1 MLVLDK
7 LTGFRFLAMMRRLLR
22 NDAGATAIEYGFLAL
37 LLAIP
42 VAACL
47 PPIASTVK
55 AHYMKTADG
64 FDLHAKAEA
73 EAKSKAQR

>member
-1 MLVLDK
+1 MLILDK
-7 LTGFRFLAMMRRLLR
+7 LTGLRALPTIRRLLR
-22 NDAGATAIEYGFLAL
+22 DSAGATAIEYGFLAL

-64 FDLHAKAEA
+64 FDAHAKAEA
-73 EAKSKAQR
+73 EAKAKKAP